1 MLHDAKLPTTESSL
15 IINTELRVWHFKL
28 INAIMQKGAK
38 IIHMA
43 IGRSPLSY
51 MSSY

>member
-1 MLHDAKLPTTESSL
+1 MLHDAKLPTKKSSL
-15 IINTELRVWHFKL
+15 IINKEQRAWHFKL

-43 IGRSPLSY
+43 IV
-51 MSSY
+51 